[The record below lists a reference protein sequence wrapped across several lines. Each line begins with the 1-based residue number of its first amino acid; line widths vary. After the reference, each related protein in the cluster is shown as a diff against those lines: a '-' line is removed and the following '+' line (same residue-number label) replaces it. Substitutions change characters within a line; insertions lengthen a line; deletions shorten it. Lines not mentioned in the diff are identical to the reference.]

1 MSKKLLEVK
10 LSAEARK
17 DLVKRFITAIND
29 DVENLNAVFSAY
41 GNDEYLT
48 GTVVPG
54 VKDRILCERVDEF
67 MKSNGLF
74 GAKFIL
80 VFRRRALSGST
91 LEHNYLMSTMTGVEQ
106 GSSIVHSLGSI
117 NVPYDQ
123 FEAQGLYEVP
133 EGVYSLGMLVEGPF
147 VTEEVPEEPEKAAT
161 EEATPVDEE
170 KQPET
175 PAE

>member
-1 MSKKLLEVK
+1 MSKRLVEVK

-17 DLVKRFITAIND
+17 DLVKRFMTAVND
-29 DVENLNAVFSAY
+29 DIENLNAVFSAY

-54 VKDRILCERVDEF
+54 VKDRIICERVDEF
-67 MKSNGLF
+67 MKNNGLF

-91 LEHNYLMSTMTGVEQ
+91 LEHNYLMSTITGVEQ

-133 EGVYSLGMLVEGPF
+133 EGVYNLGMLVEGPF
-147 VTEEVPEEPEKAAT
+147 VTEEIPEETETPAT
-161 EEATPVDEE
+161 EEVTPTDEE
-170 KQPET
+170 KQPEA
-175 PAE
+175 PVE

>member
-1 MSKKLLEVK
+1 MSKRLVEVK

-17 DLVKRFITAIND
+17 DLVKRFMTAVND
-29 DVENLNAVFSAY
+29 DIENLNAVFSAY

-54 VKDRILCERVDEF
+54 VKDRIICERVDEF
-67 MKSNGLF
+67 MKNNGLF

-91 LEHNYLMSTMTGVEQ
+91 LEHNYLMSTITGVEQ

-133 EGVYSLGMLVEGPF
+133 EGVYNLGMLVEGPF
-147 VTEEVPEEPEKAAT
+147 VTEEVPEETETPAT
-161 EEATPVDEE
+161 EEVTPTDEE
-170 KQPET
+170 KQPEA
-175 PAE
+175 PVE